1 LLKLIDTHTHLDEID
16 SLDSALSDAKTAGV
30 EAVIAVGTRAESNLK
45 VMDICRGYPSFV
57 YPAFGLHPWELG
69 DMKPDQIDSTINLI
83 KKNIEHIVAVGEI
96 GLDYDKRVVKRASKD
111 LQKEILQRLLVLSA
125 EYGKPVSLHSRYS
138 WKDCFDLVESTG
150 VKKVVF
156 HWFTGFSSVL
166 REIINAGYYIS
177 CTPAAEYHEE
187 HRRAIKEVPIDRLML
202 ETDSPVTYGRES
214 KFRAHP
220 ADVVRSLKAA
230 AILKGIDEEILG
242 RQTTE
247 NALNFFSIKPA

>member
-16 SLDSALSDAKTAGV
+16 SLDNALSDAKIAGV
-30 EAVIAVGTRAESNLK
+30 EAVIAMGTRAESNLK
-45 VMDICRGYPSFV
+45 VMDICRRYPAFV

-69 DMKPDQIDSTINLI
+69 DMKSDQIDSTIALI
-83 KKNIEHIVAVGEI
+83 EKNIEHIVAVGEV

-111 LQKEILQRLLVLSA
+111 LQKEILQRLLILSA

-166 REIINAGYYIS
+166 REIVNAGYYIS

-230 AILKGIDEEILG
+230 ATLKGIDEELLG

-247 NALNFFSIKPA
+247 NALNFFSIRPA

>member
-1 LLKLIDTHTHLDEID
+1 MLKLIDTHSHLDEIEN
-16 SLDSALSDAKTAGV
+16 LDSVLSDAKKSGV

-45 VMDICRGYPSFV
+45 IMDICGRYPSFV

-69 DMKPDQIDSTINLI
+69 EMKPDQIDSTIRI
-83 KKNIEHIVAVGEI
+83 IEENIENIVAIGEV

-111 LQKEILQRLLVLSA
+111 LQKEILHRLLVLSIK
-125 EYGKPVSLHSRYS
+125 YNKPVSLHSRYS
-138 WKDCFDLVESTG
+138 WKDCFDLVENTG

-187 HRRAIKEVPIDRLML
+187 HKRAIKEVPVDRLML
-202 ETDSPVTYGRES
+202 ETDSPVIYGRES
-214 KFRAHP
+214 KFTAHP
-220 ADVVRSLKAA
+220 SDVVRSLKAA
-230 AILKGIDEEILG
+230 ASLKGIAEEQLG
-242 RQTTE
+242 QQTTD
-247 NALNFFSIKPA
+247 NALKFFAIKPV